1 MKLKRAISVDQLTK
15 KKFKTM
21 RFDGAF
27 AQSVGEVVERSGS
40 WIIYGDSGHGKTS
53 FSLMLAKY
61 LTKFGRVAYNTIEEG
76 ARLTF
81 QGAIIRQ
88 KITDN
93 QAKNF
98 SILSEGIDELKLRLQ
113 KQKSP
118 DFIII
123 DSLQY
128 TYLTKKQY
136 KELIDEF
143 PTKLFIWISHADGKK
158 PSGKLARDVEYHADV
173 KMRVE
178 GFKVLMKSRYGG
190 IEDFIISKERSSTY
204 WNEII

>member
-1 MKLKRAISVDQLTK
+1 MELKRAISIDQLTK

-21 RFDGAF
+21 RFDGTF
-27 AQSVGEVVERSGS
+27 ANSIGEEVERSGS
-40 WIIYGDSGHGKTS
+40 WIMYGDSGHGKTTA
-53 FSLMLAKY
+53 SLMLAKY
-61 LTKFGRVAYNTIEEG
+61 LTNFGRVAYNTIEEG

-88 KITDN
+88 KITKA

-98 SILSEGIDELKLRLQ
+98 IILSEGIEDLKNRLN
-113 KQKSP
+113 KQKAP
-118 DFIII
+118 DFIFI

-128 TYLTKKQY
+128 TFLTKKMY
-136 KELIDEF
+136 KDLIDEY

-158 PSGKLARDVEYHADV
+158 PMGKLARDVEYHADV

-178 GFKVLMKSRYGG
+178 GFKIIMKSRYGG
-190 IEDFIISKERSSTY
+190 IEDFTINQERAATY